1 MYRYDI
7 CGRVSLSRSHGN
19 INYISSKLMSS
30 SLLMHTQVY
39 FFVWNGTRDT
49 GDDCREMEETNET
62 LDITTSREFAIM
74 KNIMFQIFSVNNLT

>member
-1 MYRYDI
+1 
-7 CGRVSLSRSHGN
+7 
-19 INYISSKLMSS
+19 
-30 SLLMHTQVY
+30 MHTQVY